1 MNLESDLVLCLNGVG
16 LGVETQAPHE
26 SPGPTQSRSRSYWR
40 GSRAVRAGMGTPPW
54 VRGRFW
60 GSLYPKGLSS
70 WPPPGPCILI
80 WTGAVSLAWKL
91 DRLQAAGFS
100 HSLLLNKGK

>member
-1 MNLESDLVLCLNGVG
+1 MLNLESDLVLCLNGVG
-16 LGVETQAPHE
+16 LGVETQAP
-26 SPGPTQSRSRSYWR
+26 PMKAQGRPRATGRAAAWR
-40 GSRAVRAGMGTPPW
+40 GSRGGQGWDGDTTLGQRADSGARST
-54 VRGRFW
+54 
-60 GSLYPKGLSS
+60 PKGSAA

-100 HSLLLNKGK
+100 PFSF